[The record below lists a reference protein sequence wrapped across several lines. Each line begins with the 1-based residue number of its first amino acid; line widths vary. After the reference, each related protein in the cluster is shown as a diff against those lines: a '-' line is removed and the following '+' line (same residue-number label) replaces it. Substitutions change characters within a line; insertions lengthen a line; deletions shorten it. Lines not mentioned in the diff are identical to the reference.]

1 MEIILDEMEIIFD
14 EFIKSL
20 TVYHCDNKF
29 RLGNKNDGG
38 YVIMETDNY
47 DFMLSG
53 GIGGDV
59 GFEKAFT
66 EKYNVNCVCFD
77 GTEDSGFKLTKN
89 LPKIKYINKNVG
101 LFNTPETS
109 NFDFALNKYKNV
121 FLKLDIEGDE
131 FQLFNS
137 LTINQLKNIK
147 QIVAEFHFPNNREK
161 FEALKKLSNTHY
173 LVHYHANNNNS
184 LLYNINNNTI
194 PAVFECT
201 YVRKDLLDNP
211 GLNKVPFPTKLDSRN
226 RINKL
231 DYVLDCPPWCTND

>member
-1 MEIILDEMEIIFD
+1 MNPKYD
-14 EFIKSL
+14 EFVKAL

-38 YVIMETDNY
+38 YVVMETDNY
-47 DFMLSG
+47 DFMISG
-53 GIGGDV
+53 GVGGDV

-77 GTEDSGFKLTKN
+77 GTEDSGFELTKD
-89 LPKIKYINKNVG
+89 LPKVKYVNKNVG
-101 LFNTPETS
+101 VRNTPKTS

-121 FLKLDIEGDE
+121 FLKLDIEGYE

-147 QIVAEFHFPNNREK
+147 QIVAEFHWPNSEEK
-161 FEALKKLSNTHY
+161 WHALQKLAHTHY
-173 LVHYHANNNNS
+173 LVHYHANNNNPV
-184 LLYNINNNTI
+184 LYNINHKTI

-211 GLNKVPFPTKLDSRN
+211 GLNKEPFPTKLDARN
-226 RINKL
+226 TYGKL
-231 DYVLDCPPWCTND
+231 DYLIDCPPWVHK